1 MSDGIDL
8 PNQSGQGFLPGF
20 ARLAGGAQR
29 LVGIEHR
36 DVVVLEA
43 GSGQRLHG
51 GSEALLRRKSARPLD
66 RRVPLEILRAVE
78 ILRHVPPLPPSV
90 GPQPPPR
97 PRPATA
103 PW

>member
-51 GSEALLRRKSARPLD
+51 GSEALLRRKSARHLD
-66 RRVPLEILRAVE
+66 RRVPIEILRAVE
-78 ILRHVPPLPPSV
+78 RSEERRV
-90 GPQPPPR
+90 GKVCVSTCRSRWSPYP
-97 PRPATA
+97 
-103 PW
+103 